1 MGKPLKSI
9 DMSASKKELLS
20 PEQKERAKTQKNI
33 RRETKRD
40 IVERD
45 DVPILVDGDK
55 ELL

>member
-1 MGKPLKSI
+1 
-9 DMSASKKELLS
+9 MSASKKELLS
-20 PEQKERAKTQKNI
+20 PEQQETAKKQKKI

-45 DVPILVDGDK
+45 DTPILVDGDK